1 MGRGVSGYVNEVVHM
16 PSGEKMAMKVVNLL
30 SEAVSR
36 EHICRELNTLRF
48 ANCPSILDFYGAS
61 TFVFLPAQNER

>member
-1 MGRGVSGYVNEVVHM
+1 MNEVVHT

-48 ANCPSILDFYGAS
+48 ANCPSILE
-61 TFVFLPAQNER
+61 FLRRLHLCISACAE

>member
-1 MGRGVSGYVNEVVHM
+1 MSGYVNEVVHT

-48 ANCPSILDFYGAS
+48 ANFPSILDFYGAS

>member
-1 MGRGVSGYVNEVVHM
+1 MNEVVHT

-48 ANCPSILDFYGAS
+48 ADCPSIPDFYGAS
-61 TFVFLPAQNER
+61 TFVFLSALSE

>member
-1 MGRGVSGYVNEVVHM
+1 
-16 PSGEKMAMKVVNLL
+16 MAMKVVNLL

-48 ANCPSILDFYGAS
+48 ADCPSILDFYGAS
-61 TFVFLPAQNER
+61 TFVFLSVWSER